1 MLQLINGNDNPIL
14 QVDDYYITEKWS
26 GLDELVFNI
35 PVKDPNYASIL
46 EENIIRHEQPYLVK
60 AIDGS
65 GTSAKV
71 KCQINVDDL
80 KADMLLN
87 YTNGSATV
95 KDTVKG
101 VLPTGWT
108 VNDHSGKTQRRTIE
122 GEAYTPLEVIE
133 QCSDTYNV
141 VPRYDVAAKT
151 VHLYDP
157 ESFQPMGAFASKDL
171 NLREINLKGKS
182 SDFATRLYA
191 VGKDGMTFADIN
203 GGKSYVEDHSYS
215 DKIISAYWSDER
227 YTVKENLLADAK
239 AKLKEMAVPSRSYDC
254 SVYDLAKINPEK
266 YREQDFGLYKVVQLI
281 DEDRKTCIAHQV
293 VEYTRYPEH
302 PEQNEI
308 TLSTVAPTITS
319 TVKNIQTQ
327 IEKPTSV
334 YNQKILSIID
344 SMADKIAGYNGGN
357 MIITKN
363 DAGKPNGIMIMDTDN
378 QATAKKV
385 LYFNL
390 NGITY
395 SSNGVKGPY
404 SAVWSFTEG
413 GFVADWIVAGVLQG
427 IKIIAES
434 GTIGGWNISKTAIY
448 KDVTTDN
455 GETYR
460 VYFQPPIKDN
470 PDKTWVLSC
479 QQKKE
484 NGNFEGKFILFSDG
498 SAQLGPFNLSS
509 SGLFATDASTSAC
522 WYKKQDGGYAF
533 ATDNFVSKTVE
544 TKTLVAS
551 GEISSLSN
559 LALVSVYG
567 TDKKP
572 YSGTISVGGTTLTF
586 KSGILVS

>member
-35 PVKDPNYASIL
+35 PVKDPNHASIL
-46 EENIIRHEQPYLVK
+46 EESIIRHEQPYLVK

-65 GTSAKV
+65 GTSAKI

-95 KDTVKG
+95 KDTIKG
-101 VLPTGWT
+101 VLPSGWT

-151 VHLYDP
+151 VHIYDP
-157 ESFQPMGAFASKDL
+157 ESFEPMGAFASKDL

-239 AKLKEMAVPSRSYDC
+239 TKLKEMAVPSRSYDC
-254 SVYDLAKINPEK
+254 SVYDLAKINPDK
-266 YREQDFGLYKVVQLI
+266 YSEQDFGLYKVVQLI

-404 SAVWSFTEG
+404 SAVWSFADG

-434 GTIGGWNISKTAIY
+434 GTIGGWSISKTAIY
-448 KDVTTDN
+448 KDVTVGSD
-455 GETYR
+455 TYR
-460 VYFQPPIKDN
+460 VYFQPPLADN
-470 PDKTWVLSC
+470 VEKTWILSC
-479 QQKKE
+479 QKKKD
-484 NGNFEGKFILFSDG
+484 NGNFEGKFILYSDG
-498 SAQLGPFNLSS
+498 SAQLGPFLLNET
-509 SGLFATDASTSAC
+509 GLQALNSEKTAFWSKT
-522 WYKKQDGGYAF
+522 KDGGY
-533 ATDNFVSKTVE
+533 DFVSTAVE
-544 TKTLVAS
+544 CMTMIVYS
-551 GEISSLSN
+551 GGSAYLNGVSIG
-559 LALVSVYG
+559 SVYG

-572 YSGTISVGGTTLTF
+572 YSGSITTNGLTMTF
-586 KSGILVS
+586 KDGILLSS